1 MLRLLR
7 NLRRNLLGTLGTRR
21 YILYAVG
28 EIVLIVIGVLLA
40 LQLNNWNTVRVMR
53 IQEKQV
59 LVRLNEELESS
70 LRRITIF
77 ERAVQRKEQALI
89 DLDPYLKGKPI
100 EDNAAFI
107 QMVVVASA
115 FGWEQ
120 PVMEQTTFEEIK
132 SSGRLSLIRD
142 INLRLAITRFFHTTA
157 QREHRSE
164 VRITDFPKII
174 YKYIP
179 IAQQNLLEPGLSDD
193 RHQEIVD
200 AILKSDLK
208 EYVLPELNRTRFIL
222 SIWDQTKEQGS
233 EVLDRIM
240 EVRGMQSVMSEVEA
254 RAERIEVN
262 RSLRNLGVDDGIDPE
277 DPGPRRSR
285 RQEEE

>member
-1 MLRLLR
+1 M
-7 NLRRNLLGTLGTRR
+7 LGTLGTRK
-21 YILYAVG
+21 YLLYACG

-40 LQLNNWNTVRVMR
+40 LQLNNWNSFRIMR

-70 LRRITIF
+70 LRRISVF

-89 DLDPYLKGKPI
+89 ELDPYLKGKPI
-100 EDNAAFI
+100 EDNEAFI
-107 QMVVVASA
+107 RMVVIASA

-142 INLRLAITRFFHTTA
+142 INLRLSITRFFHTTA

-164 VRITDFPKII
+164 VRITDFPKIT

-179 IAQQNLLEPGLSDD
+179 ITQQNLLEPGLSDE
-193 RHQEIVD
+193 RHAEIVD
-200 AILKSDLK
+200 DLLESDLK
-208 EYVLPELNRTRFIL
+208 EYVLPELNRARFIL
-222 SIWDQTKEQGS
+222 SIWDQTKEQGDG
-233 EVLDRIM
+233 VLERIM

-254 RAERIEVN
+254 RIERQEEN
-262 RSLRNLGVDDGIDPE
+262 RALRNLGVDNGSEPE
-277 DPGPRRSR
+277 RSGPRGAR
-285 RQEEE
+285 RENEEGN